1 MDEKMAEISLNLF
14 FINIYHVNNFG
25 CKNDEKID
33 VYVACVFTSV
43 YKTTTYT
50 TNYEKYR
57 TL

>member
-1 MDEKMAEISLNLF
+1 MLI
-14 FINIYHVNNFG
+14 IFG

-33 VYVACVFTSV
+33 VYVTYVFTSV